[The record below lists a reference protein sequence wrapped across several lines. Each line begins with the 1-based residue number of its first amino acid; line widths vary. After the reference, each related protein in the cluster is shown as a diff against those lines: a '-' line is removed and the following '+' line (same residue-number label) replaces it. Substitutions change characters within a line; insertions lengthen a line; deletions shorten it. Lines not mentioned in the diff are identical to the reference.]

1 MTKHE
6 TTAHLRTDDGALI
19 AYRTLGDGPRDV
31 LFIHGWGGSGTGSFW
46 NHMLKHLD
54 LTGLRLILADLRGH
68 GASGAATDGF
78 TTERFAADM
87 FAVADAVRAEQVV
100 VVAYSM
106 SGRWAQWMACAQPE
120 RVLGQVLV
128 AAVPAADI
136 PLSDAAK
143 ESWLQVARDRSP
155 ATFEPWLRQFTRDP
169 LSADITQEYFEAVTG
184 TPERSL
190 AETLDMCRQQ
200 GQFMDRL
207 KAITAPTLVVGGT
220 HDPMLPPPV
229 LRQAVVDALPRARL
243 ATLECGH
250 EIPLEK
256 PEELAG
262 LITAFLAGLDAVLVH
277 HAVDLSI
284 TT

>member
-1 MTKHE
+1 MTNDG
-6 TTAHLRTDDGALI
+6 TTAHLRTDDGASI

-31 LFIHGWGGSGTGSFW
+31 LFIHGWGGSGTGTFW
-46 NHMLKHLD
+46 NRMIEHLD
-54 LTGLRLILADLRGH
+54 LTGLRLIMADLRGH
-68 GASGAATDGF
+68 GASGAATGGF

-87 FAVADAVRAEQVV
+87 FAVADDAGAEQVV

-120 RVLGQVLV
+120 RVHGQVLV

-136 PLSDAAK
+136 PLSDEVK
-143 ESWLQVARDRSP
+143 DSWLHVARDRSM
-155 ATFEPWLRQFTRDP
+155 ATFEPWLRQFTREP
-169 LSADITQEYFEAVTG
+169 LSPAITQEYFETVIA

-190 AETLDMCRQQ
+190 AETLDMCRQH

-207 KAITAPTLVVGGT
+207 QTISAPTLVVGGT

-229 LRQAVVDALPRARL
+229 LRQAVVGVLPRARL
-243 ATLECGH
+243 ATLDCGH

-256 PEELAG
+256 PAELAG
-262 LITAFLAGLDAVLVH
+262 LMTAFLAGLGA
-277 HAVDLSI
+277 
-284 TT
+284 